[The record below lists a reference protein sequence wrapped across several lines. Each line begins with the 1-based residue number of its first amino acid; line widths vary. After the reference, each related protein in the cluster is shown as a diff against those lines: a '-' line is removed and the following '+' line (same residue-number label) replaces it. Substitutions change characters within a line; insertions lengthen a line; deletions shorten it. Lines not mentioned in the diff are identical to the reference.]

1 MDSIV
6 FKVMLE
12 LITIVQIISAILL
25 IFGILFQQRG
35 VGLGSAFG
43 GEGTLYRT
51 KRGVERGIFI
61 GTIIFS
67 IIFFSSALAGVI
79 LR

>member
-1 MDSIV
+1 
-6 FKVMLE
+6 MLK
-12 LITIVQIISAILL
+12 LVTIIQVISAALLIVGILL
-25 IFGILFQQRG
+25 QQRG

-61 GTIIFS
+61 STIVFS
-67 IIFFSSALAGVI
+67 ILFFSSALAGVI

>member
-1 MDSIV
+1 MI
-6 FKVMLE
+6 MLKI
-12 LITIVQIISAILL
+12 ITIVQIISAILL
-25 IFGILFQQRG
+25 MGGILLQQRG

-43 GEGTLYRT
+43 GEGSLYRT
-51 KRGVERGIFI
+51 KRGVERSIFI